1 MKLTDA
7 RNRFRPA
14 TAVERDLLAECV
26 SIAAGPEGCGD
37 VAAVL
42 ADAVRFWSTAG
53 RSIQP
58 RAWRS
63 RASAAERLLARGGNQ

>member
-1 MKLTDA
+1 MTLTDA

-14 TAVERDLLAECV
+14 TAVERELLAECV
-26 SIAAGPEGCGD
+26 TIAAGPDGCGD
-37 VAAVL
+37 LVAVL
-42 ADAVRFWSTAG
+42 ADAVRFWKTAG

-58 RAWRS
+58 RSWRS

>member
-1 MKLTDA
+1 MTMTDA

-14 TAVERDLLAECV
+14 TAAERELLAECV
-26 SIAAGPEGCGD
+26 TIAAGPDGCGD

-42 ADAVRFWSTAG
+42 SDAVRFWMTSG
-53 RSIQP
+53 RAIQP

-63 RASAAERLLARGGNQ
+63 RVAAAERLLARAANQ